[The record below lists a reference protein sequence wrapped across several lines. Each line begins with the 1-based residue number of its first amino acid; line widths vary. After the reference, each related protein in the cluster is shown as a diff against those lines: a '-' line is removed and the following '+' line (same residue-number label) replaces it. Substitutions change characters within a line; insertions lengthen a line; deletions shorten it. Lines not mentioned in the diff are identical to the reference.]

1 MQLEYSE
8 KMDAFYKGQHIEP
21 FQPHMI
27 DSGVAQGVIPF
38 GAPLELVSISEHYL
52 AEQVK
57 PLSSGAFHGV
67 AVLVDHTEQDAYAV
81 VTRTSNALG
90 GTEDTIAEAEAGFK
104 DKAPVAIMKTGRVV
118 VSLASDAV
126 YGQEV
131 VPSGAGFITGTHSG
145 NFTADGNIK
154 CIVHREADANGL
166 GIIEMFRI

>member
-8 KMDAFYKGQHIEP
+8 KMDAFYRGQHIEP
-21 FQPHMI
+21 FQPHII

-38 GAPLELVSISEHYL
+38 GSPVELVSISENYL

-57 PLSSGAFHGV
+57 VAAAGFHGV

-90 GTEDTIAEAEAGFK
+90 GAEDTIAEAEAGFK

-118 VSLASDAV
+118 VDLASDAV
-126 YGQEV
+126 YGDV
-131 VPSGAGFITGTHSG
+131 VYPLADGAGFSKTDTDTLGGS
-145 NFTADGNIK
+145 IK

-166 GIIEMFRI
+166 GIIEMFRV

>member
-27 DSGVAQGVIPF
+27 DSGVAKGVIPF
-38 GAPLELVSISEHYL
+38 GSPLQLVSISEHYL
-52 AEQVK
+52 AEQVE

-81 VTRTSNALG
+81 VTPGQNPG
-90 GTEDTIAEAEAGFK
+90 DDDVITEATAGFK

-118 VSLASDAV
+118 VGLASDAT
-126 YGQEV
+126 YGAEV

>member
-38 GAPLELVSISEHYL
+38 GSPLELVSISENYL

-57 PLSSGAFHGV
+57 PLTSGAFHGV

-81 VTRTSNALG
+81 VTPGQNPG
-90 GTEDTIAEAEAGFK
+90 DQDVITEATAGFK

-118 VSLASDAV
+118 VTLASDAV
-126 YGQEV
+126 YGEEV

-145 NFTADGNIK
+145 DFLADGNIK
-154 CIVHREADANGL
+154 CIVNRVADANGL

>member
-38 GAPLELVSISEHYL
+38 GSPVELVSISENYL

-57 PLSSGAFHGV
+57 VAAAGFHGV

-81 VTRTSNALG
+81 VTPGQNPG
-90 GTEDTIAEAEAGFK
+90 DEDVITEAEAGFK

-118 VSLASDAV
+118 VDLAADAV
-126 YGQEV
+126 YGDV
-131 VPSGAGFITGTHSG
+131 VYPLGDSGSGFSKTDTDTLGGS
-145 NFTADGNIK
+145 IK

-166 GIIEMFRI
+166 GIIEMFRV

>member
-8 KMDAFYKGQHIEP
+8 KMDAFYRGQHIMP
-21 FQPHMI
+21 FQPHII

-38 GAPLELVSISEHYL
+38 GSAVELVSISENYL

-57 PLSSGAFHGV
+57 VAAAAFHGV

-81 VTRTSNALG
+81 VTPGQNAG
-90 GTEDTIAEAEAGFK
+90 DQDVITEAVAGFK

-118 VSLASDAV
+118 VDLAADAV
-126 YGQEV
+126 YGEQV
-131 VPSGAGFITGTHSG
+131 YPLADGAGFSKTDTDTLG
-145 NFTADGNIK
+145 GNIK

-166 GIIEMFRI
+166 GIIEMFRV